1 MEETHRLRLGSITE
15 QHRSSK
21 GRQEPYLTR
30 KAEAI
35 VVQLTE
41 KVLER
46 RVNSTP
52 VADVPA
58 GSGQQLD
65 KWICV
70 RKETEGVGWGGGE
83 GGRERRAARD

>member
-1 MEETHRLRLGSITE
+1 MDSITE
-15 QHRSSK
+15 QYRSSK

-58 GSGQQLD
+58 GGGQELD

-70 RKETEGVGWGGGE
+70 RRERRGWGGEKGRVE
-83 GGRERRAARD
+83 GRERERRTARD